1 MITWLRYKI
10 AIRRAERAEYEAF
23 SEPFN
28 WRSTDAWRR
37 RRVNTYLLKRRYTR
51 RYPIDI
57 ELIGKGAA
65 VFALVAVAAVWVL
78 TMWGLS

>member
-10 AIRRAERAEYEAF
+10 AIRRAERAEYDAF

-28 WRSTDAWRR
+28 WRSTDKWRR
-37 RRVNTYLLKRRYTR
+37 RRVNTHLLKRRYER

-57 ELIGKGAA
+57 ERLGAGIG
-65 VFALVAVAAVWVL
+65 VFLLVAAAAFWVL
-78 TMWGLS
+78 KFWELS